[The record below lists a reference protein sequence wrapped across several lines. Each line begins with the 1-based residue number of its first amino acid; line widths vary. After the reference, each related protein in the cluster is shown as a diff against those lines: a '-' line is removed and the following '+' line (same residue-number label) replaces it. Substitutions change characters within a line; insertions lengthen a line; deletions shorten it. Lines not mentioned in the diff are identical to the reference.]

1 MKRLLFTELELR
13 NLYGGAINRHLK
25 DLDPGLN
32 ILLGPNASGKTTLA
46 RAAMRVLSPELAKGK
61 DRVCAELVLDEDG
74 DHTAYS
80 ADVDAKTKDAPWPQS
95 LRPELS
101 LLALDDLISGPG
113 DDDTRVIR
121 EALAGG
127 VDLRALFPYV
137 NKRAPAL
144 TGVAKAL
151 QEREQTAARIAEEE
165 SRLEDLLQQRE
176 TLRARLQERDQ
187 LNALRDARDAALRT
201 KHLADE
207 RDALRAEHP
216 GIEHQPADAPD
227 RAEQARERL
236 RRLHDEHRNALRR
249 LAPHGGRPATGPL
262 PAADRTRLQTL
273 RQDLDQLRKTRDRI
287 ETEHQTKLRN
297 AEQRLEEARARL
309 ATWKLTLPDDYH
321 PSDEAAALE
330 LLDAEQLPAL
340 QDTLREQLA
349 RKQALENEA
358 ALRESTSAQ
367 PARGLVL
374 TAALATAALA
384 AYTFYAYLQDQPD
397 VPHFTVLSLGTF
409 AVTLTLALS
418 RRNALT
424 ALREDANRLRA
435 QAEAIDTAAPEAE
448 LRQALDAF
456 RNATG
461 LTPGSGYSLDL
472 ATRRV
477 RELCEAR
484 IALARAKE
492 ELERLQTHPPAE
504 STAERDALEAEI
516 ANLYQKHQQDPLIP
530 ARGQPSDALDTFLA
544 FFDLSEQAA
553 RAAERV
559 RESEQELHTLLDRFG
574 APAHD
579 EADAR
584 IDALRERVPAA
595 QRCRALDQDLTRA
608 QTQADTLSE
617 RVHLTPDQLR
627 AHSLTPESDPAAIQA
642 VLDPLREL
650 EDDLKTLEAEIA
662 DIKTRVG
669 VLEAGEP
676 AEDLAAPITEADAF
690 LRSFIERRAGFLVRE
705 TLEDAVRR
713 ENTPQVITG
722 LETWL
727 GRFTQNRY
735 IQPEVRDGEL
745 HITDTQTGGAA
756 YTPSQLSTGTRVHL
770 ALAVRLAVI
779 ETTETRGI
787 RFPLFLDDILAV
799 SDPEARRALRE
810 AIREIQSGRQ
820 LFLLTSR
827 PEDIEGLDGKTIKF

>member
-13 NLYGGAINRHLK
+13 NLYGGAVNRHLK

-61 DRVCAELVLDEDG
+61 DRVCAELLLDEDG
-74 DHTAYS
+74 GQTAYS

-101 LLALDDLISGPG
+101 LLALDDLIRGPG

-165 SRLEDLLQQRE
+165 SRLDDLNRQRD
-176 TLRARLQERDQ
+176 TLRARLRERDQ
-187 LNALRDARDAALRT
+187 LAALRDARAAGLHTRT
-201 KHLADE
+201 LAAE
-207 RDALRAEHP
+207 RDALLAEHP
-216 GIEHQPADAPD
+216 GIERQPDDAPD

-236 RRLHDEHRNALRR
+236 RRQHDEHRDALRK
-249 LAPHGGRPATGPL
+249 LAPHGGAPAAAPL
-262 PAADRTRLQTL
+262 PAADRARLHTL
-273 RQDLDQLRKTRDRI
+273 RRELDRLRTTRERL
-287 ETEHQTKLRN
+287 ETEHQTRLRA

-309 ATWKLTLPDDYH
+309 AIWKLTLPGGYH
-321 PSDEAAALE
+321 PSDETAPLA
-330 LLDAEQLPAL
+330 LLDTDHLPAL
-340 QDTLREQLA
+340 QDTLREKLA
-349 RKQALENEA
+349 RQQALRHEA
-358 ALRESTSAQ
+358 GLRESAPVQ
-367 PARGLVL
+367 PARGLIL
-374 TAALATAALA
+374 TTGLATAALA
-384 AYTFYAYLQDQPD
+384 AHTLHTSLQNEADI
-397 VPHFTVLSLGTF
+397 VHLSLLSLGTL
-409 AVTLTLALS
+409 AVTLTLALA
-418 RRNALT
+418 RRA
-424 ALREDANRLRA
+424 AAARLRA
-435 QAEAIDTAAPEAE
+435 EAARLREQADTLDTTAAETE
-448 LRQALDAF
+448 LQQALLAF
-456 RNATG
+456 RDATG

-472 ATRRV
+472 STRRV

-484 IALARAKE
+484 TALARARGD
-492 ELERLQTHPPAE
+492 LERLQTRPPAE

-516 ANLYQKHQQDPLIP
+516 ADLYRRHQQAPLLP
-530 ARGQPSDALDTFLA
+530 ANGHPSDTLDTFLA
-544 FFDLSEQAA
+544 YFELSDQAN

-559 RESEQELHTLLDRFG
+559 RENQQELHTLLDRFG
-574 APAHD
+574 APARD
-579 EADAR
+579 DLNAR

-595 QRCRALDQDLTRA
+595 RHCRALAREISQAQTKTDTLLERITLTPEQLAGYSLTR
-608 QTQADTLSE
+608 
-617 RVHLTPDQLR
+617 
-627 AHSLTPESDPAAIQA
+627 ESDPAAIQA
-642 VLDPLREL
+642 ALDPLHGL
-650 EDDLKTLEAEIA
+650 ENDLKTLDAEIA
-662 DIKTRVG
+662 DIQTRVG

-676 AEDLAAPITEADAF
+676 AEDLAAPVAEADAF

-705 TLEDAVRR
+705 TLEEAVRR

-735 IQPEVRDGEL
+735 IRPEVLDGEL
-745 HITDTQTGGAA
+745 HITDTQTGGAS
-756 YTPSQLSTGTRVHL
+756 YTPGQLSTGTRVHL
-770 ALAVRLAVI
+770 ALAARLAVI
-779 ETTETRGI
+779 ETTETAGI

-799 SDPEARRALRE
+799 SDPEARRALRG
-810 AIREIQSGRQ
+810 AVREIQNGRQ
-820 LFLLTSR
+820 VFLLTSR
-827 PEDIEGLDGKTIKF
+827 PEDIGDLKGKTFRF